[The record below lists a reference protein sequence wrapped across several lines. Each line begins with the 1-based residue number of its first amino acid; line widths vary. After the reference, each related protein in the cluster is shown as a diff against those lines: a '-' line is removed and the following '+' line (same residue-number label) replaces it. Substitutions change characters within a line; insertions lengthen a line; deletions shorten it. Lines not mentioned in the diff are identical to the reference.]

1 MNDLELHGSAFVCDG
16 FQEMDE
22 EYVFRFLEEEEHTVS
37 GISQPFAESYLP
49 RLERQGVNMV
59 VMSVG
64 GDHVAQVMYS
74 ASEQRF
80 WDAHKK
86 LDLLNTEIEAGTES
100 FLLCRDGKDIERAR
114 QSGKVA
120 IVATMAGGR
129 PLHGKANLNLLSS
142 LRSLYRQGL
151 RVLQLTGNGR
161 NRLAD
166 GVAQSCTGGGLTGF
180 GEQVAREARRLGMVI
195 DTAQLSDH
203 GFYDLLETI
212 GGPLIDS
219 HTAAAAIC
227 DHPRNISDRRIKAIA
242 ERGGVIGVSFRA
254 ALISAEEPRPG
265 IEALLRHID
274 HIANLVGIDHLGLG
288 PDYCS
293 FPTPVERKR
302 VRGFG
307 LLGPDFCTMDRRTPA
322 QSEKYPG
329 WIDGVWYG
337 IRESDYVAGLDET
350 DDFPLITKMLLAHG
364 YSETECRGILGENW
378 YRLYRESLG

>member
-1 MNDLELHGSAFVCDG
+1 MNGAELHNAAFVCDG
-16 FQEMDE
+16 FQEMDA
-22 EYVFRFLEEEEHTVS
+22 EYVFSFLQEEERVVTGGWS
-37 GISQPFAESYLP
+37 PFGESYLP
-49 RLERQGVNMV
+49 RLRRQGANMV

-74 ASEQRF
+74 ASEHRF

-86 LDLLNTEIEAGTES
+86 LDLLNTELEAGADS
-100 FLLCRDGKDIERAR
+100 FILCRNGHDIETAR

-166 GVAQSCTGGGLTGF
+166 GVAQSCTCGGLTGF
-180 GEQVAREARRLGMVI
+180 GEKVTREARRLGMVI

-212 GGPLIDS
+212 DGPLIDS
-219 HTAAAAIC
+219 HTGCAAIC
-227 DHPRNISDRRIKAIA
+227 DHPRNISDQRIKAIA
-242 ERGGVIGVSFRA
+242 ERGGVIGISFRA
-254 ALISAEEPRPG
+254 ALIRADEPRPG
-265 IEALLRHID
+265 VEGLLRHLD

-293 FPTPVERKR
+293 FPTPVERER
-302 VRGFG
+302 VKGFG

-329 WIDGVWYG
+329 WIDGIWYG
-337 IRESDYVAGLDET
+337 LRESDFIAGIDET
-350 DDFPLITKMLLAHG
+350 DDFPSITQMLLAHG
-364 YSETECRGILGENW
+364 YSETECRLVLGENW
-378 YRLYRESLG
+378 YRFYRECL